1 MKTNKT
7 TDNTEGSLS
16 RQDALACIPVKNP
29 QVQEEQFENGEIRLS
44 YQVQVRPWFSGL
56 FKKIA
61 NRESDIIN
69 RKLQL
74 DALGRSVWHMI
85 DGQRS
90 VQGIISTFQ
99 ADHQLTERESEL
111 SVTAFL
117 KELGKRGLVLM
128 KKVEDGRLD

>member
-7 TDNTEGSLS
+7 TKDTAGGSLS
-16 RQDALACIPVKNP
+16 RLAALACIPVKNP
-29 QVQEEQFENGEIRLS
+29 QVEEEQFDNGEIRLS
-44 YQVQVRPWFSGL
+44 YQVQVRPWFQGL

-74 DALGRSVWHMI
+74 DALGRSVWQMV
-85 DGQRS
+85 DGRRS
-90 VQGIISTFQ
+90 VKEIIDIFQ
-99 ADHQLTERESEL
+99 TDHQLNVREAEL

-128 KKVEDGRLD
+128 KEVEG